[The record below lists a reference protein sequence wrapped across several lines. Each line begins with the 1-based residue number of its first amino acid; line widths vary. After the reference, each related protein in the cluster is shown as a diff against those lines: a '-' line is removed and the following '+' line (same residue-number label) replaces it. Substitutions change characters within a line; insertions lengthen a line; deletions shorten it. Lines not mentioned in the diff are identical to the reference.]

1 MVRKVAMDKGFK
13 HCQAG
18 PLVRSSYHADE
29 QVNEAAKEKQRQG
42 EAQLN
47 S

>member
-1 MVRKVAMDKGFK
+1 
-13 HCQAG
+13 
-18 PLVRSSYHADE
+18 DE